1 MSTTVQISSNSYQI
15 PSNNETGGTWGEDL
29 SSALLALI
37 SKVNAISSNNDIS
50 PTTATLLNNIT
61 TNTAISGLSF
71 SSSTVSAATITYYI
85 SRTVKQTGT
94 LTVLYTGVGWN
105 LIEGPDN
112 GDAGIVFDINSSG
125 QVVYQSTND
134 INGTIKYFA
143 KTISV

>member
-1 MSTTVQISSNSYQI
+1 MSVVLQVGSQSFNYPTNG
-15 PSNNETGGTWGEDL
+15 ETGGTWGEDASGL
-29 SSALLALI
+29 IVALVT
-37 SKVNAISSNNDIS
+37 KVNAISSNNDIS